1 MAGQRAGEPPGSR
14 PTGRLASGPAGR
26 RAGGRAAAEG
36 KTGETPRGNN
46 ESLAFALAAK
56 RGSVTGG
63 RCTSPCAQRPACGV
77 RWSARSALSA
87 WRSAHAR
94 CWVRGARRPAL
105 GAFACSVLSGGRC
118 SANGAQPL
126 NTSDNRMRPD
136 YLRKSGITSRD
147 FPLGFASLFW
157 RVSHR
162 TDEWPKL
169 PDDKTN
175 GHIAVIM

>member
-1 MAGQRAGEPPGSR
+1 
-14 PTGRLASGPAGR
+14 
-26 RAGGRAAAEG
+26 
-36 KTGETPRGNN
+36 
-46 ESLAFALAAK
+46 
-56 RGSVTGG
+56 
-63 RCTSPCAQRPACGV
+63 
-77 RWSARSALSA
+77 
-87 WRSAHAR
+87 
-94 CWVRGARRPAL
+94 
-105 GAFACSVLSGGRC
+105 
-118 SANGAQPL
+118 
-126 NTSDNRMRPD
+126 MRPD